1 MARETKVEKM
11 ARLNREVIDRE
22 IAERDSYPTRL
33 MGMLERAC
41 QQGSTLEVTNGVFVL
56 THHEN
61 WTNYKSAIHISPNY
75 TAHDSNELYQLDR
88 KLQWAERER
97 AEAYRLNKVRA
108 DALTR
113 VKELLNA
120 EEQQLLGLN

>member
-22 IAERDSYPTRL
+22 IAERESYPTRL
-33 MGMLERAC
+33 MGVLERAC

-61 WTNYKSAIHISPNY
+61 WTNSESTVLISPNY
-75 TAHDSNELYQLDR
+75 TADDNDGLYLLDH
-88 KLQWAERER
+88 KLPRAERER
-97 AEAYRLNKVRA
+97 AEADRLNKVRA